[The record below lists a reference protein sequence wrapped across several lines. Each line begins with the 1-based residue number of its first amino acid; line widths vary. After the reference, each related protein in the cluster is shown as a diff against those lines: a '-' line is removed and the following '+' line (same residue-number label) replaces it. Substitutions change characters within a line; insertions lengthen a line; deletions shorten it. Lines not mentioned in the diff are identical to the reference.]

1 MNFKGILEKIKTTP
15 KLIDWK
21 FGVYQLLPLHKYGEK
36 SKALTTE
43 LSGRADV
50 PDLPDMPIHL
60 RDYLPTF
67 RTTKS
72 GGNIAGIGTP
82 EDFEGMAPSPALIV
96 LYYALALFLPF
107 FFIGLIRGIG
117 VTDFGAIGVLPKL
130 IASIASNDLSS
141 GLNSGML
148 AAMIGVAVCGTL
160 GSTGFIV
167 FVVSIIAGTLSS
179 SPRSA
184 IRLATVG
191 VSLMAIGFLPFL
203 IALVPNGNYLLYPL
217 YFLLLVAPK
226 VKFVRSERER
236 TTKLVFQSRK
246 HTGGAAILKNERPED
261 RLKQAKQAIAEKD
274 MPHVLFGELLGV
286 LAQTIISP
294 WVGDPGLPLRA
305 SIPTMSLHTH
315 VFGSSGAGKTT
326 LLRGL
331 ISQLYKTR
339 GMLALDFKA
348 ALPYDIRKAL
358 HVRITTSDDCNMLH
372 GVSPGEFNNFMRS
385 IHRVENSPNAI
396 FLDNGLKISL
406 FSHTLLKEATDM
418 ASKGSDVV
426 QPISLIDQHKES
438 KKYYNNI
445 GGLSR
450 LVEALADMDRRKVY
464 LDRFANY
471 FDFQLSEE
479 KKKGIGPITEAL
491 TYLRNLDA
499 MDAELVSSFF
509 SNAATIFFDFFE
521 NDYLKPWAE
530 STKAPIDFLDCF
542 TNFKRIG
549 ISIGDMQGATGV
561 LYLKMF
567 NKRFK
572 KLAKQLSVDVLEGR
586 RKAEDINSVLY
597 VVDECGSLFEFDQ
610 ADGLGDDQM
619 VSIYRSLKV
628 ECIFACQSMSQLM
641 GRFGKDKTNAFFTNI
656 RTVISYLTNEDET
669 YELMASRVDVRPRIT
684 RNIPNCSVIDFAE
697 TYNNKANNP
706 IYDERNPNREPMLGL
721 HGAFGVKAGYE
732 HGKLDITDFP
742 IISNGIEIKGNEKA
756 LDRATYTKWI
766 QSPRVAF
773 ASVYVS
779 GGYRQDFIKP
789 YAVDEDFQPYDLSS
803 NATDENLEVIRQFD
817 IAEKAR
823 ELYLKGDT
831 RGAARAAAAE
841 EFI

>member
-1 MNFKGILEKIKTTP
+1 MNFKGILKKLKATP

-82 EDFEGMAPSPALIV
+82 EDFEGMAPSPALVV

-107 FFIGLIRGIG
+107 FFIGLIRGMG
-117 VTDFGAIGVLPKL
+117 GTDFGGLSSIVAGMSG
-130 IASIASNDLSS
+130 IATNGLMSGLSS
-141 GLNSGML
+141 GML
-148 AAMIGVAVCGTL
+148 TAMIGVVVCLAL
-160 GSTGFIV
+160 GCAGFLA
-167 FVVSIIAGTLSS
+167 FCVSLIAGTLSS

-191 VSLMAIGFLPFL
+191 VALMAIGFLPFL
-203 IALVPNGNYLLYPL
+203 IALVPNGSYLLYPL

-226 VKFVRSERER
+226 VRFVRGERER

-246 HTGGAAILKNERPED
+246 HTGGAAILKQEGVED
-261 RLKQAKQAIAEKD
+261 RLAQAKQAISEKD
-274 MPHVLFGELLGV
+274 MPHVLYGELLGV
-286 LAQTIISP
+286 LSKTIVSP
-294 WVGDPGLPLRA
+294 FVGDPGLPLRA
-305 SIPTMSLHTH
+305 SIPSLSLHTH
-315 VFGSSGAGKTT
+315 VFGSTGAGKTA
-326 LLRGL
+326 LLRGI
-331 ISQLYKTR
+331 ISQIYKTR

-358 HVRITTSDDCNMLH
+358 DVRITTSDDCNMLH
-372 GVSPGEFNNFMRS
+372 GVSAGEFNNFQRS
-385 IHRVENSPNAI
+385 IHKVDNSPNAI
-396 FLDNGLKISL
+396 FVDNGLKISM
-406 FSHTLLKEATDM
+406 FAHTLLKFGTDM
-418 ASKGSDVV
+418 ASKGREEQQS
-426 QPISLIDQHKES
+426 ITLIDHKGETKS
-438 KKYYNNI
+438 YYTNI
-445 GGLSR
+445 GGVYRMVQS
-450 LVEALADMDRRKVY
+450 LADMDRRKVY
-464 LDRFANY
+464 MDRFSNL
-471 FDFQLSEE
+471 FDFEIE
-479 KKKGIGPITEAL
+479 KEKEIGAGPLTEAL
-491 TYLRNLDA
+491 TYFSSLDGVP
-499 MDAELVSSFF
+499 AETVASFF
-509 SNAATIFFDFFE
+509 SNAASLFFDFFE

-530 STKAPIDFLDCF
+530 SIKPPIDFLDCF
-542 TNFKRIG
+542 TNKKRIG

-561 LYLKMF
+561 LYLKLF
-567 NKRFK
+567 NTRFK
-572 KLAKQLSVDVLEGR
+572 RLAKQLSVDVLEGR
-586 RKAEDINSVLY
+586 RKVEDINSVLY

-619 VSIYRSLKV
+619 VSIFRSLKV
-628 ECIFACQSMSQLM
+628 ECIFACQSMSQLI
-641 GRFGKDKTNAFFTNI
+641 GRFGREKSNAFFANI
-656 RTVISYLTNEDET
+656 RTAISYLTNEDET
-669 YELMASRVDVRPRIT
+669 YELLASRVGSRPRIT

-697 TYNNKANNP
+697 TYNLKANNP
-706 IYDERNPNREPMLGL
+706 IYDENNPNREAMLGL

-742 IISNGIEIKGNEKA
+742 IVSNGIEIKPNEKA
-756 LDRATYTKWI
+756 LDRATFTKWI

-789 YAVDEDFQPYDLSS
+789 YAVDEDFEPYDICG
-803 NATDENLEVIRQFD
+803 NITDENLEIARQFD
-817 IAEKAR
+817 IADKAR

>member
-1 MNFKGILEKIKTTP
+1 MNFKGILSKIKTTP

-107 FFIGLIRGIG
+107 FFIGLIRGLG
-117 VTDFGAIGVLPKL
+117 GTDLGGLS
-130 IASIASNDLSS
+130 SIATGMSGIATNGLISGLSS
-141 GLNSGML
+141 GML
-148 AAMIGVAVCGTL
+148 TAMIGVVVCLAL
-160 GSTGFIV
+160 GCAGFLA
-167 FVVSIIAGTLSS
+167 FCVSLIAGTLSA
-179 SPRSA
+179 SPRKA

-191 VSLMAIGFLPFL
+191 VSLIAFGFLPFL
-203 IALVPNGNYLLYPL
+203 IALVPNGSYLLYPL
-217 YFLLLVAPK
+217 YFVLLVAPK
-226 VKFVRSERER
+226 VNFVRNERER

-246 HTGGAAILKNERPED
+246 HTGGAAILKAEGAED
-261 RLKQAKQAIAEKD
+261 RLAQAKQAISEKD
-274 MPHVLFGELLGV
+274 LPHVLYGQLLGV
-286 LAQTIISP
+286 LAKTIVSP
-294 WVGDPGLPLRA
+294 FVGDPGLPLRA
-305 SIPTMSLHTH
+305 SIPTLSLHTH

-331 ISQLYKTR
+331 ISQIYKTR

-358 HVRITTSDDCNMLH
+358 DVRITTSDDCNMLH
-372 GVSPGEFNNFMRS
+372 GISPGEFNNFMRS
-385 IHRVENSPNAI
+385 IHRVENSANAI
-396 FLDNGLKISL
+396 FMDNGLKISM
-406 FSHTLLKEATDM
+406 FAHTLLKAATDI
-418 ASKGSDVV
+418 ASKNGVPL
-426 QPISLIDQHKES
+426 PISLIDHEKDT
-438 KKYYNNI
+438 KNYYNNI
-445 GGLSR
+445 GGLYR
-450 LVEALADMDRRKVY
+450 LIEGLASMDRRKVY
-464 LDRFANY
+464 LDRFAN
-471 FDFQLSEE
+471 FLDFQIEEE
-479 KKKGIGPITEAL
+479 KKKGAGPILEAL
-491 TYLRNLDA
+491 TYLRNLENIEED
-499 MDAELVSSFF
+499 LVSSYF
-509 SNAATIFFDFFE
+509 SNAATVYFDFFE
-521 NDYLKPWAE
+521 NDHLKPWAE
-530 STKAPIDFLDCF
+530 SVKPPIDFLDCF
-542 TNFKRIG
+542 TNKKRIG

-619 VSIYRSLKV
+619 VSIFRSLKV
-628 ECIFACQSMSQLM
+628 ECIFACQSMSQLI
-641 GRFGKDKTNAFFTNI
+641 GRFGREKTNAFFTNI
-656 RTVISYLTNEDET
+656 RSVITYLTNEDET
-669 YELMASRVDVRPRIT
+669 YELLATRVGSRPRIT
-684 RNIPNCSVIDFAE
+684 RNIPSCSVIDFAE
-697 TYNNKANNP
+697 TFNLKASNP
-706 IYDERNPNREPMLGL
+706 IYDQNNPNREAMLGL
-721 HGAFGVKAGYE
+721 HGTFGVKAGYE

-742 IISNGIEIKGNEKA
+742 IVSSGIEIKSNEKA

-789 YAVDEDFQPYDLSS
+789 YAVDEDFVPYDLYG
-803 NATDENLEVIRQFD
+803 NATDEILEIGRQFNLAD
-817 IAEKAR
+817 KAR
-823 ELYLKGDT
+823 ELHMKGDT

>member
-1 MNFKGILEKIKTTP
+1 MNFKGILTKIKTTP

-72 GGNIAGIGTP
+72 GGNIAGIGTL
-82 EDFEGMAPSPALIV
+82 EDFEGLAPSPALVV

-107 FFIGLIRGIG
+107 FFIGLIRGLG
-117 VTDFGAIGVLPKL
+117 GTDLGGLS
-130 IASIASNDLSS
+130 SIATGMSGIATNGLMSGLSS
-141 GLNSGML
+141 GML
-148 AAMIGVAVCGTL
+148 TAMIGVVVCLAL
-160 GSTGFIV
+160 GCAGFLA
-167 FVVSIIAGTLSS
+167 FCVSLIAGTLSA

-191 VSLMAIGFLPFL
+191 VALMAFGLMPFL
-203 IALVPNGNYLLYPL
+203 IALVPNGSYLLYPL

-226 VKFVRSERER
+226 VKFVRGERER
-236 TTKLVFQSRK
+236 TNKLVFLSRK
-246 HTGGAAILKNERPED
+246 HTGGAAILKHERPED

-274 MPHVLFGELLGV
+274 LPHVLFGELLGV

-385 IHRVENSPNAI
+385 IHRVEGSANAI
-396 FLDNGLKISL
+396 FLDNGLKIKL

-418 ASKGSDVV
+418 SSKGSDVA
-426 QPISLIDQHKES
+426 QPIFLIDQHKES

-450 LVEALADMDRRKVY
+450 LVEALADMDRRKLY
-464 LDRFANY
+464 LDRFANF
-471 FDFQLSEE
+471 FDQQLEAE

-491 TYLRNLDA
+491 TYLRNLDT
-499 MDAELVSSFF
+499 MDPELVSSYF
-509 SNAATIFFDFFE
+509 SNAATLFFDFFE

-530 STKAPIDFLDCF
+530 SIKAPIDFLDCF
-542 TNFKRIG
+542 TNKKRIG

-619 VSIYRSLKV
+619 VSIFRSLKV
-628 ECIFACQSMSQLM
+628 ECIFACQSMSQLI
-641 GRFGKDKTNAFFTNI
+641 GRFGREKTNAFFTNI

-669 YELMASRVDVRPRIT
+669 YELMASRVDARPRIT
-684 RNIPNCSVIDFAE
+684 RNIPNCSVIDIAE
-697 TYNNKANNP
+697 TYNNKASNP
-706 IYDERNPNREPMLGL
+706 IYDDNNPNREPMLGL
-721 HGAFGVKAGYE
+721 HGLFGVKAGYDY
-732 HGKLDITDFP
+732 GKLDITDYP
-742 IISNGIEIKGNEKA
+742 IVSNGIEVKGNEKA

-789 YAVDEDFQPYDLSS
+789 YAVDDEFQPYELHE
-803 NATDENLEVIRQFD
+803 NITDEFLEINKQFE
-817 IAEKAR
+817 ISEKAR
-823 ELYLKGDT
+823 ELVLKGDT